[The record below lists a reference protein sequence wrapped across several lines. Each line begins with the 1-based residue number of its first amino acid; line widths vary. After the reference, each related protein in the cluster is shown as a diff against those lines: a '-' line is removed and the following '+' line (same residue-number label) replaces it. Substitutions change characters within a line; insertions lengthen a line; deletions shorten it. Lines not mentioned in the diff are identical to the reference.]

1 MQEKACINHE
11 KSAVLYAGAFAG
23 RSDVP
28 GGSHKRDLSL
38 TGRVVVAN
46 LGLLAGLNYLAC
58 VFPISFVTAF
68 LAKLVGGA
76 EGHMASLFS
85 KFWISFALRTVIPWR
100 GASPWST
107 DHPWHYQKAEFI
119 CGQPWCLLHWAAQSG
134 ETLPRPP
141 GVEGAA
147 LLWSQQIPALAGGSG
162 TSSGQG
168 AALPSRHKPH
178 SPVSCRMR
186 GQGDG
191 GARPVVVSCRGMI
204 LEESRTGGLL
214 KGERA

>member
-1 MQEKACINHE
+1 MQEKACINRE

-28 GGSHKRDLSL
+28 GGSHKRNLSL

-46 LGLLAGLNYLAC
+46 LDLLAGLNYLAC
-58 VFPISFVTAF
+58 VFPISFVTDR
-68 LAKLVGGA
+68 L
-76 EGHMASLFS
+76 
-85 KFWISFALRTVIPWR
+85 
-100 GASPWST
+100 
-107 DHPWHYQKAEFI
+107 WHYQKAEFI
-119 CGQPWCLLHWAAQSG
+119 RGQPWCLLHGIVLDHRKLYRRWRDCWAAQSG

-162 TSSGQG
+162 TSSGQE
-168 AALPSRHKPH
+168 AALPLRHKPN

-204 LEESRTGGLL
+204 LEKSLGMVVC
-214 KGERA
+214 